1 MKKTLFAPLSALL
14 LAGLASCNIQ
24 VNPVASSTQQSSPEA
39 TSSAEQPAQTS
50 SEQPSSEQPSSE
62 QPSSEQPSQT
72 SSEAPTT
79 SSEPSSQEES
89 VPTSSSVPEAI
100 HVSSVAFATT
110 SRDAKVGEIIELNP
124 TVLPAEAE
132 NKALSWASSDN
143 TVATVSQNGIVRTLK
158 EGTCIITAQSL
169 DNPLKFATLIL
180 NVKETKLI
188 ESITLSA
195 TSLNLV
201 VGQKE
206 NVTASILPLDADNP
220 YLSWSLAPKG
230 KDEVQPV
237 TLEVTEEGATIT
249 ATSEGTAT
257 LFVRSNDGGT
267 AYAVLPITV
276 GTAVIPVTSVTMEVE
291 EEKRS
296 MILGDELQLTATALP
311 ENATNRDLQF
321 SSSDTNVVRVD
332 SLTGLV
338 IAVGPGKATVTAS
351 SVAYP
356 EVKAS
361 VEFNV
366 RELVRVQSITLLDKD
381 SVQVDKLNL
390 TSGEYVDI
398 QAVVTPDNADDASI
412 IWSSTDP
419 TIASVSDQGRITAH
433 NKKGTC
439 TIVCSS
445 NDGGASAYI
454 SVTVS
459 NDVLDDIELTELV
472 ADFLVERNTKLQD
485 LDEIGN
491 ITSGED
497 SDRSTYYKNKDG
509 GVDMLKIGDDNP
521 FNIELVGTTYDD
533 ETMDE
538 NPTKNPRIVYSLEKK
553 VGTGYEAVA
562 STDIGT
568 YLTFGNGKLQLKE
581 AAVGNTFRFTI
592 RGDESKYGLG
602 VSANPVQFEFEA
614 VDGYNVYK
622 AAELCLFDNRNVR
635 HSSEFDADPWTAL
648 RASMGL
654 AEDYSPSRILIQD
667 DITITDDD
675 LPTSYFYT
683 EATVDEYIQNHND
696 DFMAWLAAKNA
707 RAGVGETLKHLTV
720 AEGAELLANSMIDD
734 LTCFGRSTLENDE
747 LAIEGNY
754 HVIDSREVSKVYF
767 FGTGNSSAITNYG
780 TGDGEHRLQDY
791 QSEDG
796 GHGVMFGFNTDHV
809 LQSHGGTCDMRNLTL
824 IGNGGRSNDDDE
836 MGGFMSFKI
845 QATEANFQNII
856 SYNTFMTFMS
866 QAHTEA
872 QNTQTTMNIDRCK
885 SFDSNNSMIY
895 IYGTEDNHISNSY
908 MTGAGGAIAL
918 LDEHHACYAYR
929 NGVEQEKFVADVQTE
944 NCFFE
949 NLVKGTEPWFYH
961 HGAAAIFAMLT
972 QAATGQG
979 WLAQNASGNG
989 ERKVPV
995 KVIDNVPYINCIALS
1010 MNGTAPMNN
1019 SVGDRASGD
1028 DTVRGRALEGG
1039 MTINNGD
1046 NPLHNGNLDMTAFR
1060 DNIAWTNYRALF
1072 TGLESSAPQAMF
1084 FESSA
1089 GGHGATFPAYDNGIS
1104 LTSHGFAPYK
1114 HDATYAGYAYNV
1126 NYLVSGNPIGNN
1138 PMYNPVTWNNPAD
1151 PSQGYTKDVNTPYTV
1166 AELDDADETSLAA
1179 KLASG
1184 DFMNVYIKA
1193 AAGTHFMGMLAGLY
1207 SQN

>member
-14 LAGLASCNIQ
+14 LAGLAACNVQ
-24 VNPVASSTQQSSPEA
+24 VNPVASSTQPSTPEA
-39 TSSAEQPAQTS
+39 TSSAEQPAQT
-50 SEQPSSEQPSSE
+50 SSE

-79 SSEPSSQEES
+79 SSEPSSQE
-89 VPTSSSVPEAI
+89 VPASSSVPEAI

-143 TVATVSQNGIVRTLK
+143 TVATVSQNGVVRTLK
-158 EGTCIITAQSL
+158 EGVCTITAQSL
-169 DNPLKFATLIL
+169 DNPLKFATLVL

-188 ESITLSA
+188 ESIALSA

-206 NVTASILPLDADNP
+206 NVTASILPVDADNP

-249 ATSEGTAT
+249 ATAEGTAT
-257 LFVRSNDGGT
+257 LFVRSNDGGS

-276 GTAVIPVTSVTMEVE
+276 GTAVVPVTSVTMEVE
-291 EEKRS
+291 EKKRS

-311 ENATNRDLQF
+311 ENATNRDVQF

-338 IAVGPGKATVTAS
+338 IAVGPGNATVTAS

-356 EVKAS
+356 DVKATVDLS
-361 VEFNV
+361 V

-381 SVQVDKLNL
+381 NVQVDKLNL

-398 QAVVTPDNADDASI
+398 QAVVTPDNADDSSV

-419 TIASVSDQGRITAH
+419 SIASVSDQGRITAL

-445 NDGGASAYI
+445 KDGGASAYI

-459 NDVLDDIELTELV
+459 NDVLDDIELTGLV
-472 ADFLVERNTKLQD
+472 ADFLVERNTRLQK
-485 LDEIGN
+485 LDEVGN

-497 SDRSTYYKNKDG
+497 SDRNTYYKNKSG
-509 GVDMLKIGDDNP
+509 GVDVLKIGDDNP

-562 STDIGT
+562 STDIGN

-592 RGDESKYGLG
+592 SGDKSKYGAG

-622 AAELCLFDNRNVR
+622 AAELCLFDNRNIR
-635 HSSEFDADPWTAL
+635 HSDESNADPWTAL

-654 AEDYSPSRILIQD
+654 AENYSPSRILIQD
-667 DITITDDD
+667 DIIITDDD

-683 EATVDEYIQNHND
+683 EAVVDEYIKNHND

-707 RAGVGETLKHLTV
+707 RSGVEQITV

-734 LTCFGRSTLENDE
+734 LTCYGRSTLENDE

-791 QSEDG
+791 QGEDG
-796 GHGVMFGFNTDHV
+796 SHGVMFGFNTDHV
-809 LQSHGGTCDMRNLTL
+809 LQSNGGVCDMRNLTL
-824 IGNGGRSNDDDE
+824 IGNGGRSNNDDE
-836 MGGFMSFKI
+836 MGGLMSFKI

-866 QAHTEA
+866 QAHTTD
-872 QNTQTTMNIDRCK
+872 QNEQTTMNIDRCK

-929 NGVEQEKFVADVQTE
+929 NDVEQPKFVADVKTE

-972 QAATGQG
+972 QAATGEG
-979 WLAQNASGNG
+979 WLAQNAAAKG
-989 ERKVPV
+989 EHKVPV
-995 KVIDNVPYINCIALS
+995 KVIDNVPYVNCIALS
-1010 MNGTAPMNN
+1010 MNGTSPMNN
-1019 SVGDRASGD
+1019 SVGNRTSGD

-1039 MTINNGD
+1039 MTINNSD
-1046 NPLHNGNLDMTAFR
+1046 NTLRNGNLDMTAFR
-1060 DNIAWTNYRALF
+1060 DSTALWANYRDLF
-1072 TGLESSAPQAMF
+1072 TGLEAASVSQAMF

-1089 GGHGATFPAYDNGIS
+1089 GGHGATFPAYDNGVS

-1126 NYLVSGNPIGNN
+1126 NYLVAHNSIGNN
-1138 PMYNPVTWNNPAD
+1138 PMYNPVTWND
-1151 PSQGYTKDVNTPYTV
+1151 PTDSSKGYTKDENKAYTV
-1166 AELDDADETSLAA
+1166 AELDAADETTLAA

-1193 AAGTHFMGMLAGLY
+1193 AAGTHYMGMLAGLY

>member
-14 LAGLASCNIQ
+14 LAGLAACNVQ
-24 VNPVASSTQQSSPEA
+24 VNPVASSTQPSTPEA

-50 SEQPSSEQPSSE
+50 SEQPS
-62 QPSSEQPSQT
+62 QT

-79 SSEPSSQEES
+79 SSEPGSQE
-89 VPTSSSVPEAI
+89 VPASSSVPEAI

-143 TVATVSQNGIVRTLK
+143 TIATVSQNGVVRTLK
-158 EGTCIITAQSL
+158 EGVCTITAQSL
-169 DNPLKFATLIL
+169 DNPLKFATLVL

-188 ESITLSA
+188 ESIALSA

-206 NVTASILPLDADNP
+206 NVTASILPVDADNP

-311 ENATNRDLQF
+311 ENATNRDVQF

-338 IAVGPGKATVTAS
+338 IAVGPGTATVTAS

-356 EVKAS
+356 DVKATVDLS
-361 VEFNV
+361 V

-381 SVQVDKLNL
+381 NVKVDKLNL

-398 QAVVTPDNADDASI
+398 QAVVTPEGADDSSVV
-412 IWSSTDP
+412 WSSTDP
-419 TIASVSDQGRITAH
+419 SIASVSDQGRITAL

-439 TIVCSS
+439 TIICSS
-445 NDGGASAYI
+445 KDGGASAYI

-459 NDVLDDIELTELV
+459 NDVLDDIQLTGLV
-472 ADFLVERNTKLQD
+472 ADFLVERNNRLQK
-485 LDEIGN
+485 LDEVGN
-491 ITSGED
+491 ITSGKD
-497 SDRSTYYKNKDG
+497 SDRNTYYKNKDG
-509 GVDMLKIGDDNP
+509 GVDTLKIGDDNP
-521 FNIELVGTTYDD
+521 FNIDLVGTTID
-533 ETMDE
+533 EETFDE
-538 NPTKNPRIVYSLEKK
+538 NSTKNPRIVYSLEKK

-581 AAVGNTFRFTI
+581 AAVGNVFRFTI
-592 RGDESKYGLG
+592 RGDESKYGAG
-602 VSANPVQFEFEA
+602 VSDSAKKPVQFEFEA

-622 AAELCLFDNRNVR
+622 AAELCLFDNRNIR
-635 HSSEFDADPWTAL
+635 HSDESDADPWTAL

-654 AEDYSPSRILIQD
+654 AENYSPSRILIQD

-683 EATVDEYIQNHND
+683 EAVVDEYIKNHNA

-707 RAGVGETLKHLTV
+707 RSDVKQITV
-720 AEGAELLANSMIDD
+720 AEGAELLSNSMIDD
-734 LTCFGRSTLENDE
+734 LTCYGRSTVENDK

-754 HVIDSREVSKVYF
+754 HVIDSSKVSKIYF
-767 FGTGNSSAITNYG
+767 FGTGNSSAIT
-780 TGDGEHRLQDY
+780 TDGSEHSLANY

-796 GHGVMFGFNTDHV
+796 SHGVMFGFNTDHV
-809 LQSHGGTCDMRNLTL
+809 LQGTGGACDMRNLTL
-824 IGNGGRSNDDDE
+824 IGNGGRSNNDDD
-836 MGGFMSFKI
+836 MGGMMSFKI
-845 QATEANFQNII
+845 QATKANFQNII

-866 QAHTEA
+866 QAHSET
-872 QNTQTTMNIDRCK
+872 QNTLTTMNIDRCK
-885 SFDSNNSMIY
+885 SFDSNNSMVY
-895 IYGTEDNHISNSY
+895 IYGTQNNHISNSY

-918 LDEHHACYAYR
+918 LDEHHACWDKID
-929 NGVEQEKFVADVQTE
+929 GVQQQKFVASIQSE

-949 NLVKGTEPWFYH
+949 NLVKGTEPWFQH
-961 HGAAAIFAMLT
+961 HKATAIFAMLSM
-972 QAATGQG
+972 AATGQG
-979 WLAQNASGNG
+979 WLAQNAAAKG
-989 ERKVPV
+989 EHKVPV
-995 KVIDNVPYINCIALS
+995 KVIDNVPYVNCIALS
-1010 MNGTAPMNN
+1010 MNGTAPMDN
-1019 SVGDRASGD
+1019 SIGQRHDADLDKDVI
-1028 DTVRGRALEGG
+1028 GRPLEGG
-1039 MTINNGD
+1039 MTINNSTKA
-1046 NPLHNGNLDMTAFR
+1046 LHNGNLDMTAFR
-1060 DNIAWTNYRALF
+1060 DDAKWQYYRTLF
-1072 TGLESSAPQAMF
+1072 TAIESATTAPEAARAMF

-1089 GGHGATFPAYDNGIS
+1089 GGHGATFSGTCDNGVS
-1104 LTSHGFAPYK
+1104 LIDDKSHVFAPYK
-1114 HDATYAGYAYNV
+1114 YDPESDYPSKA
-1126 NYLVSGNPIGNN
+1126 SGLNSALTG
-1138 PMYNPVTWNNPAD
+1138 VL
-1151 PSQGYTKDVNTPYTV
+1151 SLYTGEAPNTV
-1166 AELDDADETSLAA
+1166 AELDTGDPKNDIPSLAA
-1179 KLASG
+1179 KIASG

-1193 AAGTHFMGMLAGLY
+1193 AKGTHYMGMLAGLY

>member
-24 VNPVASSTQQSSPEA
+24 VNPVASSTEQSGPEA

-50 SEQPSSEQPSSE
+50 SEQPSSEQPS
-62 QPSSEQPSQT
+62 QT
-72 SSEAPTT
+72 SSEAPTI

-89 VPTSSSVPEAI
+89 VPASSSVPEAI

-110 SRDAKVGEIIELNP
+110 ARDAKVGEIIELNP

-356 EVKAS
+356 EAKAS

-398 QAVVTPDNADDASI
+398 QAVVTPDNADDTSI
-412 IWSSTDP
+412 VWSSTDP

-459 NDVLDDIELTELV
+459 NDVLDDIQLTELV
-472 ADFLVERNTKLQD
+472 ADFLVERNAKLQD

-497 SDRSTYYKNKDG
+497 SDRNVYYKNEDG

-521 FNIELVGTTYDD
+521 FNIDLVGTTYDD

-553 VGTGYEAVA
+553 VGTEYEAVA

-602 VSANPVQFEFEA
+602 VSANPVRFEFEA

-622 AAELCLFDNRNVR
+622 AAELCLFDNRNIR
-635 HSSEFDADPWTAL
+635 HSSESDADPWTAL

-654 AEDYSPSRILIQD
+654 AQDYSPSRILIQD

-683 EATVDEYIQNHND
+683 EAVVDEYIKNHND

-707 RAGVGETLKHLTV
+707 RAGVGETLKYLTV
-720 AEGAELLANSMIDD
+720 AEGAELLANSMVDD
-734 LTCFGRSTLENDE
+734 LTCFGRSTVENDD

-754 HVIDSREVSKVYF
+754 HVIDSSKVSKVYF
-767 FGTGNSSAITNYG
+767 FGTGNNSAITNYG
-780 TGDGEHRLQDY
+780 EGTGQHRLQDY
-791 QSEDG
+791 QGEDG
-796 GHGVMFGFNTDHV
+796 SHCVMFGYNTDHV
-809 LQSHGGTCDMRNLTL
+809 LQGHGGFCDMRNLTL
-824 IGNGGRSNDDDE
+824 IGNGGRSNNDDE
-836 MGGFMSFKI
+836 MGGMLSFKI
-845 QATEANFQNII
+845 QATEADFQNII
-856 SYNTFMTFMS
+856 SYNTFTTFMS
-866 QAHTEA
+866 QAHTAA
-872 QNTQTTMNIDRCK
+872 QVAQVTMNIDRCK
-885 SFDSNNSMIY
+885 TFDSNNSMIY
-895 IYGTEDNHISNSY
+895 AYGTTNNSITNSY
-908 MTGAGGAIAL
+908 VTGAGGAIVL
-918 LDEHHACYAYR
+918 LDDHHANRATVDG
-929 NGVEQEKFVADVQTE
+929 NPTTKFVARIQSE

-949 NLVKGTEPWFYH
+949 NLVSGLEPWFVNH
-961 HGAAAIFAMLT
+961 SASAIISMLA

-979 WLAQNASGNG
+979 WLAQNAASQG
-989 ERKVPV
+989 EHKVPV
-995 KVIDNVPYINCIALS
+995 KVINNVPYINCIALNIDGKDPLNNRVS
-1010 MNGTAPMNN
+1010 SHTSGTE
-1019 SVGDRASGD
+1019 
-1028 DTVRGRALEGG
+1028 TICGRALEGG
-1039 MTINNGD
+1039 MTINNGTD
-1046 NPLHNGNLDMTAFR
+1046 ALRNGNFDMTAFR
-1060 DNIAWTNYRALF
+1060 DNTAWTNYRALF
-1072 TGLESSAPQAMF
+1072 TGLEAASVSQAMF

-1126 NYLVSGNPIGNN
+1126 NYLVGGNPIGNN
-1138 PMYNPVTWNNPAD
+1138 PMYNPVTWTKPDD
-1151 PSQGYTKDVNTPYTV
+1151 PSKGYTKDVNTPYTV
-1166 AELDDADETSLAA
+1166 AELDAADETSLAA

-1193 AAGTHFMGMLAGLY
+1193 AADTHFMGMLAGLY
-1207 SQN
+1207 PVN